1 MSDRSEDDAVNDQ
14 PIGLAGSPATEDE
27 WRLYV
32 ERRFAHGD
40 ARMKG
45 LEEGLADNTELTRD
59 VHEVILAAR
68 SGFAA
73 IAKFG
78 RGLAITG
85 TWIAKAVRWLAPVVI
100 AAVAVYHGVQSLL
113 HGGKP

>member
-1 MSDRSEDDAVNDQ
+1 MSLNNTDVPENVSASDSD
-14 PIGLAGSPATEDE
+14 

-32 ERRFAHGD
+32 ERRLLEGEE
-40 ARMKG
+40 RMQKLEQG
-45 LEEGLADNTELTRD
+45 LDVNTGLTRD

-85 TWIAKAVRWLAPVVI
+85 TWIAKAVRWLAPLV
-100 AAVAVYHGVQSLL
+100 VAVVAIYHGIQTLL